1 MSVLLKT
8 NKQKANGMDDQI
20 FLLPY
25 LMTIIPIFAFCLI
38 LTITVELIVAKSLG
52 VKDNH
57 ALLIVVAAQVLTN
70 PIAVFITS
78 ALVNVVAN
86 DAQYWACVIAVELA
100 VIVVEGLIYQLKKVS
115 NTPWTLSIVANLAS
129 VSVGILVQT
138 LI

>member
-1 MSVLLKT
+1 
-8 NKQKANGMDDQI
+8 MDDQI

-25 LMTIIPIFAFCLI
+25 LITIIPIFTFCLI

-52 VKDNH
+52 VKDNQ
-57 ALLIVVAAQVLTN
+57 ALLIVVAAQALTN

-78 ALVNVVAN
+78 ALVDVVAN
-86 DAQYWACVIAVELA
+86 DVQYWACVIAVEL
-100 VIVVEGLIYQLKKVS
+100 VIAVEGLIYKVKRVS
-115 NTPWTLSIVANLAS
+115 DAPWTLSILSNLAS

>member
-1 MSVLLKT
+1 
-8 NKQKANGMDDQI
+8 MDDQI

-25 LMTIIPIFAFCLI
+25 LITVIPIFAFCLI

-86 DAQYWACVIAVELA
+86 DAQYWACVITVELV
-100 VIVVEGLIYQLKKVS
+100 VIAVEGLIYKVKKVS
-115 NTPWTLSIVANLAS
+115 DAPWGLSILCNLTS
-129 VSVGILVQT
+129 VSVGILIQT

>member
-25 LMTIIPIFAFCLI
+25 LMTVIPIFTFCLI

-52 VKDNH
+52 VKGNQ

-78 ALVNVVAN
+78 VLVNVVAN

-100 VIVVEGLIYQLKKVS
+100 VIAVEGLIYKEKRVS
-115 NTPWTLSIVANLAS
+115 DAPWTLSILSNLAS
-129 VSVGILVQT
+129 VSMGILVQT
-138 LI
+138 FI

>member
-1 MSVLLKT
+1 
-8 NKQKANGMDDQI
+8 MDDQL

-25 LMTIIPIFAFCLI
+25 LITIIPIFTFCLI

-52 VKDNH
+52 IKDNH

-78 ALVNVVAN
+78 TLVDVVAN
-86 DAQYWACVIAVELA
+86 DMQYWACVIVVELA
-100 VIVVEGLIYQLKKVS
+100 VITVEGLIYKVKRVGDA
-115 NTPWTLSIVANLAS
+115 PWTLSILSNLAS
-129 VSVGILVQT
+129 VSVGILVQS

>member
-1 MSVLLKT
+1 
-8 NKQKANGMDDQI
+8 MDDQI

-25 LMTIIPIFAFCLI
+25 LVTVISIFAFCLI

-52 VKDNH
+52 VKDNQ

-78 ALVNVVAN
+78 ALVDVVAN
-86 DAQYWACVIAVELA
+86 DVQYWACVIIVELV
-100 VIVVEGLIYQLKKVS
+100 VIAVEGLIYKLKGVS
-115 NTPWTLSIVANLAS
+115 RAPWRLSILANLAS

>member
-1 MSVLLKT
+1 
-8 NKQKANGMDDQI
+8 MDDQL

-25 LMTIIPIFAFCLI
+25 LITIIPIFTFCLI

-52 VKDNH
+52 VTDNQ

-78 ALVNVVAN
+78 ALVDVVAN
-86 DAQYWACVIAVELA
+86 DVQYWACVIVVELA
-100 VIVVEGLIYQLKKVS
+100 VIAVEGLIYKVKRVS
-115 NTPWTLSIVANLAS
+115 NTPWTLSILANLAS